1 MQLRGIQFALMPNR
15 WIIITAN
22 LFERQMCG
30 YGEIKTLFEFIII
43 FPPQPWPFWLILT
56 SQIYRITACSLFFF
70 SVFFFREIDRL
81 SKGFKTLRPL
91 QNIYSTLI
99 PQSLL
104 MFSGLLLL
112 LLHQSL
118 SLNPNILVLDSILL
132 FFFSPGWFGDD
143 VLVDSQKTSRL
154 LLRLCLNQ
162 TS

>member
-22 LFERQMCG
+22 LFGRQMCG
-30 YGEIKTLFEFIII
+30 YGEITTLFEFIII
-43 FPPQPWPFWLILT
+43 FPPQPRPFWLILT
-56 SQIYRITACSLFFF
+56 SKIYRITACSLFSF

-81 SKGFKTLRPL
+81 SKGTLRPL

-104 MFSGLLLL
+104 MFSGSLLL

-132 FFFSPGWFGDD
+132 FFFSPG
-143 VLVDSQKTSRL
+143 
-154 LLRLCLNQ
+154 
-162 TS
+162 